1 MNHDSDIEMDN
12 LLRRHLRRSAK
23 SVAGIK
29 DAGAKLDATRASAA
43 HMDADELNAYVEG
56 ALPGAARER
65 YMSHLADCDSCRKIV
80 TELVISSASP
90 VAAESSSVL
99 QTVDAPR
106 RSWREWFAALLSPP
120 VLRYAAPALAVFAFA
135 AIVFVVMTRNRE
147 VTSFVAQNEPN
158 RQQSANPSAAEPKD
172 GAATGT
178 AGTSDDRDNHGTDSN
193 TNSNGVMQNP
203 VAPPSQSPQKETPV
217 ATPAAT
223 LDGVTTADAPKTAD
237 VSVEERQ
244 QKLNDQE
251 RSAET
256 KQPAQPVQSN
266 SPTDKF
272 MDRGK
277 EKDDASLAAQKRRES
292 NEVSMGGAAAVPPS
306 SSTGPVNGRR
316 SSRSETPSSG
326 TVGSTSESAGN
337 NRKKNETTKSVP
349 TPGSSAR
356 RDTAGADE
364 DSTETTR
371 SVAGKRF
378 RQQNGVWIDTAY
390 NSSRQAVKVK
400 RGSEQYRALVADE
413 PVIGTVSNSFGG
425 DVIVVV
431 RGKAYHIY

>member
-29 DAGAKLDATRASAA
+29 DAGAKLDATRESAA

-56 ALPGAARER
+56 ALPDAARSR
-65 YMSHLADCDSCRKIV
+65 YTLHLAECDSCRKIA
-80 TELVISSASP
+80 TELVISYASP
-90 VAAESSSVL
+90 VAEESSSVL

-147 VTSFVAQNEPN
+147 VTSFVTQNEQN
-158 RQQSANPSAAEPKD
+158 RQKSANPVTAEPKD
-172 GAATGT
+172 GTATGAAAT
-178 AGTSDDRDNHGTDSN
+178 SDNRDNHGANSN
-193 TNSNGVMQNP
+193 TNSNSVMQNP
-203 VAPPSQSPQKETPV
+203 VAPPAQSPQKEVPV
-217 ATPAAT
+217 AMPSAQT
-223 LDGVTTADAPKTAD
+223 DGVSPADAPKTAD

-251 RSAET
+251 RAAET
-256 KQPAQPVQSN
+256 KQPAPPVQSN
-266 SPTDKF
+266 SPSDKF

-292 NEVSMGGAAAVPPS
+292 NEVATGGAASA
-306 SSTGPVNGRR
+306 GPVNGRR
-316 SSRSETPSSG
+316 SSRTETPSSG
-326 TVGSTSESAGN
+326 TLGTTSESASDD
-337 NRKKNETTKSVP
+337 RKKNEATKSAP
-349 TPGSSAR
+349 SSTSRPR

-371 SVAGKRF
+371 TVAGKRF
-378 RQQNGVWIDTAY
+378 RQQNGIWIDTSY
-390 NSSRQAVKVK
+390 NSSRQTVKVK

-413 PVIGTVSNSFGG
+413 PIIGTVSNSFGG